1 MINNYL
7 EEVNKERYLD
17 RIQSDFLQDVY
28 LMEIDEQVDIFSEL
42 PVELFTETSK
52 KQISEILNSFKKE
65 YVKCVNSRKI
75 NSVLPKLEYHI
86 DSEGASIIQLA
97 SSWSEGNA
105 NLYFAFKEEDDES
118 SFGMVWN
125 DNRKKNFES
134 RSGSIMMNSI
144 DDIIHE
150 VLDFI
155 FRVY

>member
-1 MINNYL
+1 MTNNYL

-75 NSVLPKLEYHI
+75 NSVLPKL
-86 DSEGASIIQLA
+86 
-97 SSWSEGNA
+97 
-105 NLYFAFKEEDDES
+105 
-118 SFGMVWN
+118 
-125 DNRKKNFES
+125 
-134 RSGSIMMNSI
+134 
-144 DDIIHE
+144 
-150 VLDFI
+150 
-155 FRVY
+155 

>member
-1 MINNYL
+1 M
-7 EEVNKERYLD
+7 
-17 RIQSDFLQDVY
+17 
-28 LMEIDEQVDIFSEL
+28 
-42 PVELFTETSK
+42 
-52 KQISEILNSFKKE
+52 
-65 YVKCVNSRKI
+65 NSRKI

-105 NLYFAFKEEDDES
+105 NLYFAFEEEDDES

>member
-42 PVELFTETSK
+42 SVEL
-52 KQISEILNSFKKE
+52 
-65 YVKCVNSRKI
+65 KCVNSRKI

-105 NLYFAFKEEDDES
+105 NLYFAFEEEDDES